1 MKAALLIEPGRIEIG
16 DVPDP
21 DVGPDDVRI
30 AVGGVG
36 LCGSDLSVFRGKWTA
51 PRYPWIQGH
60 EAFGV
65 VESVGDRVA
74 AARVGE
80 TVVVEPNVPCGDCPQ
95 CRRGLTS
102 ACPKRSSVGMNRQG
116 AIAEL
121 LVVPSENAWRVR
133 PASAED
139 LVCLEPM
146 TVAEAALRRHPT
158 PLPEAALV
166 IGVGVQ
172 GLGMS
177 LALLRRDVAVFVS
190 DVNADRVAF
199 ATELGAEALGKVDL
213 ERRFDLVVETAGAP
227 EAMALAL
234 DRVDFGGTIIEIGL
248 ESRTF
253 ELSAQ
258 AIVRRQ
264 IQLRGSLTYDHPR
277 DFAASVALLDQG
289 AVAPGRIVTDEYLL
303 DGAQAAF
310 EGFSTARGKTW
321 IRVAPQRRGGAY
333 PVETAVTA
341 ARSPSR

>member
-1 MKAALLIEPGRIEIG
+1 MKAALLTEPGRIEIS

-30 AVGGVG
+30 LVGGVG
-36 LCGSDLSVFRGKWTA
+36 LCGSDISVFSGKWTA

-65 VESVGDRVA
+65 VESVGDWVP

-102 ACPKRSSVGMNRQG
+102 ACPNRRSVGMNRPG
-116 AIAEL
+116 AIAEM

-133 PASAED
+133 PAPAED

-166 IGVGVQ
+166 IGAGVQ
-172 GLGMS
+172 GLGMC
-177 LALLRRDVAVFVS
+177 LALLRRGVAVLVS
-190 DVNADRVAF
+190 DVNPDRVTF
-199 ATELGAEALGKVDL
+199 ATELGAMALGEADP

-227 EAMALAL
+227 EAIALAV
-234 DRVDFGGTIIEIGL
+234 DRVEFGGTIIEIGL
-248 ESRTF
+248 ESRPF

-264 IQLRGSLTYDHPR
+264 LRLHGSLTYDHPR

-289 AVAPGRIVTDEYLL
+289 AVAPGRIVTDEYPF
-303 DGAQAAF
+303 AESQAAF
-310 EGFSTARGKTW
+310 EGFATARGKTW
-321 IRVAPQRRGGAY
+321 IRVARPALDG
-333 PVETAVTA
+333 T
-341 ARSPSR
+341 